1 MGVLATGTPGQIA
14 RKDSSKL
21 GPGQA
26 GTTSQGGIEESHH
39 NLMTQ
44 TDLFRSYAENNK
56 LYLNL
61 TNQMFWYEF
70 GGNKIGRLYIEGPE
84 AEEFPKWRLISKYKG
99 EFPCH
104 FTLVYVNPGAYSMV
118 ESAVHR

>member
-1 MGVLATGTPGQIA
+1 MAQLA
-14 RKDSSKL
+14 RKDSSKIGAG
-21 GPGQA
+21 GPSSA
-26 GTTSQGGIEESHH
+26 GIAEESHQ
-39 NLMTQ
+39 NLLTQ
-44 TDLFRSYAENNK
+44 TELFRSYAESNK

-104 FTLVYVNPGAYSMV
+104 FTLVYVNPGAYT
-118 ESAVHR
+118 

>member
-1 MGVLATGTPGQIA
+1 MAASGGQIA

-21 GPGQA
+21 GA
-26 GTTSQGGIEESHH
+26 ATSTHGIEESHH

-44 TDLFRSYAENNK
+44 TDLFRSYAEGNK

-70 GGNKIGRLYIEGPE
+70 GGNKIGRLYIEG
-84 AEEFPKWRLISKYKG
+84 
-99 EFPCH
+99 
-104 FTLVYVNPGAYSMV
+104 
-118 ESAVHR
+118 

>member
-1 MGVLATGTPGQIA
+1 M
-14 RKDSSKL
+14 RKDSNKIGGAAS
-21 GPGQA
+21 A
-26 GTTSQGGIEESHH
+26 GSHIINGVEESHH

-44 TDLFRSYAENNK
+44 TELFRSYAEQNR

-61 TNQMFWYEF
+61 TNQMHWFEF
-70 GGNKIGRLYIEGPE
+70 GGNKIGRLYVEGPE

-104 FTLVYVNPGAYSMV
+104 FTLIYVNPGAYNTP
-118 ESAVHR
+118 ESQALI